1 MAQKEIPQIA
11 LVGSESLMGRELR
24 DLLRDSILGRKLKL
38 LGTAEAGSAILTE
51 EGGEAAVIGGW
62 DEGELND
69 SRVVL
74 LVGGEELSRK
84 ALEGV
89 KPGPDSPVLVDLTRS
104 LEDHPGARLRA
115 PQAEIEGEH
124 PAGSKL
130 YVIAHPAA
138 ILSAV
143 LLRRLAEAGE
153 IRRAILTVFEPASE
167 RGMAGLEELQQQT
180 VSLLSF
186 KKQNTAIY
194 DEQLAF
200 NVLAR
205 FGEEAP
211 LALETIQEQIERHI
225 ASLISRLR
233 GVPMPS
239 VRLLQAAVMHGY
251 TLSAWVLFAERP
263 ELARLEELLKGAP
276 FDYRPAGT
284 TQPNPVGMAS
294 QSGIAVGALEPDRNE
309 ARAIWVHAAADNFRL
324 VAENAL
330 GVMRGVL
337 SA

>member
-1 MAQKEIPQIA
+1 MTKKELPQIA

-38 LGTAEAGSAILTE
+38 LGTAEPGTAILTE
-51 EGGEAAVIGGW
+51 EAGEPAVIGGW
-62 DEGELND
+62 DDAELNA

-74 LVGGEELSRK
+74 LAGGAELSKK
-84 ALEGV
+84 ALDGV

-115 PQAEIEGEH
+115 PQAEDDEDSS
-124 PAGSKL
+124 AGKL
-130 YVIAHPAA
+130 YVVAHPAA

-167 RGMAGLEELQQQT
+167 RGMAGIEELQQQT

-186 KKQNTAIY
+186 KKQNTAIF
-194 DEQLAF
+194 DDQLAF
-200 NVLAR
+200 NLLAR

-211 LALETIQEQIERHI
+211 LALETIQEQIERHT
-225 ASLISRLR
+225 ASLISRMR

-239 VRLLQAAVMHGY
+239 VRLLQAPVMHGY
-251 TLSAWVLFAERP
+251 TVSAWVLFAERP
-263 ELARLEELLKGAP
+263 DLARVAELLKADP
-276 FDYRPAGT
+276 LDYRPAGT
-284 TQPNPVGMAS
+284 TQPNPVGMAA
-294 QSGIAVGALEPDRNE
+294 QNGIAAGALEQDRNE